1 MIKITYK
8 YFLLILIP
16 FLAFSDIDQKP
27 NIILIF
33 VDDMGYGDASCYGG
47 DLVKTPNIDYLANFG
62 LRFSQGY
69 SISSVCG
76 PSRVGLMTGTSPA
89 RFGVYWNPDM
99 GAVKIPKERPIIPIQ
114 LKKAGYKTCIVGK
127 WNLNNPSWDPMPA
140 DLYFDHTSYTM
151 VWEGDYWPDKNGN
164 YHGVNDKNYGSS
176 KTYGEWGPK
185 REKDE
190 YLTDALTK
198 SACEFIVKEA
208 NNPFF
213 LYLAYNAPHT
223 PLQGKKDHL
232 YELNYID
239 NEPLKLY
246 ASMLKSVDEGVGEIL
261 KSLRSKNIEKNTL
274 IIFLSDNGPART
286 NYLKGYPED
295 WPKLLLTSNNNQGLR
310 GRKGQFFEGG
320 IKIPFIAYWPSV
332 IEANSLN
339 HQPVYSLDLY
349 PTFSS
354 IAKIP
359 LSDDQIYEGQTLY
372 PLFKNNSHLIDRK
385 SMIWVG
391 DNKKN
396 KIGAIR
402 IGDWKLVLDKN
413 ENNYLFDLKND
424 PLEKSNLIQENTT
437 MRNKLLEVFNKY
449 LDDLPSPVTKRK

>member
-151 VWEGDYWPDKNGN
+151 VWEGD
-164 YHGVNDKNYGSS
+164 
-176 KTYGEWGPK
+176 
-185 REKDE
+185 
-190 YLTDALTK
+190 
-198 SACEFIVKEA
+198 
-208 NNPFF
+208 
-213 LYLAYNAPHT
+213 
-223 PLQGKKDHL
+223 
-232 YELNYID
+232 
-239 NEPLKLY
+239 
-246 ASMLKSVDEGVGEIL
+246 
-261 KSLRSKNIEKNTL
+261 
-274 IIFLSDNGPART
+274 
-286 NYLKGYPED
+286 
-295 WPKLLLTSNNNQGLR
+295 
-310 GRKGQFFEGG
+310 
-320 IKIPFIAYWPSV
+320 
-332 IEANSLN
+332 
-339 HQPVYSLDLY
+339 
-349 PTFSS
+349 
-354 IAKIP
+354 
-359 LSDDQIYEGQTLY
+359 
-372 PLFKNNSHLIDRK
+372 
-385 SMIWVG
+385 
-391 DNKKN
+391 
-396 KIGAIR
+396 
-402 IGDWKLVLDKN
+402 
-413 ENNYLFDLKND
+413 
-424 PLEKSNLIQENTT
+424 
-437 MRNKLLEVFNKY
+437 
-449 LDDLPSPVTKRK
+449 